1 MTDQTPKTTET
12 PPPTGPSAP
21 ETPVP
26 GQSGGVSINSGGGAV
41 DIGGH
46 VAGHDLNINN
56 PGGSAADVQP
66 KPAGA
71 RAVEA
76 TAKSSWAN
84 GLFYL
89 FAFVVIVGVIGFF
102 AQKLDLLTLALIVV
116 AGIIAVPVIGAFQ
129 LKMDKRLSD
138 KTFTSLMKMVLAQLP
153 LIGGMV
159 KK

>member
-1 MTDQTPKTTET
+1 
-12 PPPTGPSAP
+12 
-21 ETPVP
+21 VN
-26 GQSGGVSINSGGGAV
+26 INSGGGSL

-46 VAGHDLNINN
+46 VAGHDLTVNN
-56 PGGSAADVQP
+56 PGGQPGDVQP
-66 KPAGA
+66 KPAGG
-71 RAVEA
+71 RAGEVA
-76 TAKSSWAN
+76 AKSSWAN

-129 LKMDKRLSD
+129 LKMDRRLSD